1 MDQRYPRGR
10 LSNAMN
16 QKVVVALGGNALGKN
31 LTEQYEA
38 VKVTARAIADL
49 IEDGC
54 EVVITHGNGP
64 QVGKIDAAMN
74 ALLLEDPTEEKT
86 TLSMCVAMS
95 QAYIGYDLQNALRKE
110 LMRRGMYKPVVTIIT
125 QVEVSNADPAMK
137 RPTKPIGKFMTKEQ
151 AEGLKKQYG
160 YAIAE
165 DAGRGWR
172 RVVASPQP
180 QYIIELDAI
189 RASSQAG
196 SVVIC
201 CGGGGI
207 PVRRKGDY
215 LKGCAAVIDK
225 DYCSAL
231 LAENL
236 NADMLLIL
244 TAVDRVKINFNTPQE
259 QALDRITAAEA
270 RQYIAEGQ
278 FAKGSMLPKV
288 EAAVRFVEGAAG
300 RTAVIAE
307 LQRAGDAV
315 KGLTGTTI
323 VGE

>member
-1 MDQRYPRGR
+1 MKR
-10 LSNAMN
+10 
-16 QKVVVALGGNALGKN
+16 QKIVVALGGNALGKT

-38 VKVTARAIADL
+38 VKVTAKAIADL
-49 IEDGC
+49 IEADC
-54 EVVITHGNGP
+54 DVIITHGNGP
-64 QVGKIDAAMN
+64 QVGKIDSAMN

-95 QAYIGYDLQNALRKE
+95 QAYIGYDIQNALRKE
-110 LMRRGMYKPVVTIIT
+110 LTRRGLYKPVVTIIT
-125 QVEVSNADPAMK
+125 QVEVSNDDPAMK
-137 RPTKPIGKFMTKEQ
+137 HPSKPIGKFMTREQ
-151 AEGLKKQYG
+151 AERLKEQYG

-189 RASSQAG
+189 RASSEEG

-207 PVRRKGDY
+207 PVRRKGEF

-236 NADMLLIL
+236 NADVLLIL
-244 TAVDRVKINFNTPQE
+244 TAVEKVKVNFNTPDE
-259 QALDRITAAEA
+259 RDIDRMTITEAE
-270 RQYIAEGQ
+270 RYIAEGQ
-278 FAKGSMLPKV
+278 FAAGSMLPKV
-288 EAAVRFVEGAAG
+288 GAAVQFVKGKPG
-300 RTAVIAE
+300 R
-307 LQRAGDAV
+307 RAIITDLNKAIDAV
-315 KGLTGTTI
+315 NGKTGTVI
-323 VGE
+323 Y

>member
-1 MDQRYPRGR
+1 M
-10 LSNAMN
+10 
-16 QKVVVALGGNALGKN
+16 KKIVVALGGNALGKN

-38 VKVTARAIADL
+38 VKVTAKALADL
-49 IEDGC
+49 IEDGN

-95 QAYIGYDLQNALRKE
+95 QAYIGYDIQNALRKE
-110 LMRRGMYKPVVTIIT
+110 LMRRGLYKPVVTIIT
-125 QVEVSNADPAMK
+125 QVEVSNDDPAMK
-137 RPTKPIGKFMTKEQ
+137 RPTKPIGKFMTHEQ
-151 AEGLKKQYG
+151 AERLKEQYG

-180 QYIIELDAI
+180 QYIIEIDAI
-189 RASSQAG
+189 RASSQEG

-201 CGGGGI
+201 CGGRGI
-207 PVRRKGDY
+207 PMRRKGEF

-236 NADMLLIL
+236 NADVLLIL
-244 TAVDRVKINFNTPQE
+244 TAVDKVKIRYKTPDE
-259 QALDRITAAEA
+259 ESLDSMSLSDVSR
-270 RQYIAEGQ
+270 YIADGE
-278 FAKGSMLPKV
+278 FAAGSMLPKV
-288 EAAVRFVEGAAG
+288 EACAQFVKGAPKRKAIIAALDQAG
-300 RTAVIAE
+300 E
-307 LQRAGDAV
+307 AV
-315 KGLTGTTI
+315 KGNAGT
-323 VGE
+323 VVFG

>member
-1 MDQRYPRGR
+1 MKR
-10 LSNAMN
+10 
-16 QKVVVALGGNALGKN
+16 QKIVVALGGNALGKT

-38 VKVTARAIADL
+38 VKVTAKAIADL
-49 IEDGC
+49 IEADC
-54 EVVITHGNGP
+54 DVIITHGNGP
-64 QVGKIDAAMN
+64 QVGKIDSAMN

-95 QAYIGYDLQNALRKE
+95 QAYIGYDIQNALRKE
-110 LMRRGMYKPVVTIIT
+110 LTRRGLYKPVVTIIT
-125 QVEVSNADPAMK
+125 QVEVSNDDPAMK
-137 RPTKPIGKFMTKEQ
+137 HPSKPIGKFMTQEQ
-151 AEGLKKQYG
+151 AERLKEQYG

-189 RASSQAG
+189 RASSEEG

-207 PVRRKGDY
+207 PVRRKGEF

-236 NADMLLIL
+236 NADVLLIL
-244 TAVDRVKINFNTPQE
+244 TAVEKVKVNFNTPDE
-259 QALDRITAAEA
+259 RDIDRMTITEAE
-270 RQYIAEGQ
+270 RYIAEGQ
-278 FAKGSMLPKV
+278 FAAGSMLPKV
-288 EAAVRFVEGAAG
+288 GAAVQF
-300 RTAVIAE
+300 
-307 LQRAGDAV
+307 V
-315 KGLTGTTI
+315 KGKPGRRAIITDLNKAIDALSGKTGTVI
-323 VGE
+323 Y

>member
-1 MDQRYPRGR
+1 M
-10 LSNAMN
+10 
-16 QKVVVALGGNALGKN
+16 KKKIVVALGGNALGKN
-31 LTEQYEA
+31 LTEQFEA
-38 VKVTARAIADL
+38 VKVTAKAIADL
-49 IEDGC
+49 IEAGSD
-54 EVVITHGNGP
+54 VIITHGNGP

-95 QAYIGYDLQNALRKE
+95 QAYIGYDIQNALRKE
-110 LMRRGMYKPVVTIIT
+110 LMRRGLYKPVVTIIT
-125 QVEVSNADPAMK
+125 QVEVSNDDPAMK
-137 RPTKPIGKFMTKEQ
+137 NPSKPIGKFMTREQ
-151 AEGLKKQYG
+151 AERLKEQYG

-172 RVVASPQP
+172 RVVASPMP

-189 RASSQAG
+189 RASSQTG

-207 PVRRKGDY
+207 PVRRKGEY

-225 DYCSAL
+225 DFCSAL

-244 TAVDRVKINFNTPQE
+244 TAVEKVKVNFNTPDE
-259 QALDRITAAEA
+259 QGIDRMTVDEA
-270 RQYIAEGQ
+270 RRYIAEGQ
-278 FAKGSMLPKV
+278 FAAGSMLPKV
-288 EAAVRFVEGAAG
+288 SAAVRFVSGKRG
-300 RTAVIAE
+300 RKAVITDLNKA
-307 LQRAGDAV
+307 LDAI
-315 KGLTGTTI
+315 KGKTGTTI
-323 VGE
+323 VFKEEST

>member
-1 MDQRYPRGR
+1 MKQRI
-10 LSNAMN
+10 
-16 QKVVVALGGNALGKN
+16 VVALGGNALGKN

-38 VKVTARAIADL
+38 VKITAKAIADL
-49 IEDGC
+49 IEAGNDII
-54 EVVITHGNGP
+54 ITHGNGP

-74 ALLLEDPTEEKT
+74 ALILEDPTEEKT

-95 QAYIGYDLQNALRKE
+95 QAYIGYDIQNALRKE
-110 LMRRGMYKPVVTIIT
+110 LTRRGMYKPVVTIVT
-125 QVEVSNADPAMK
+125 QVEVSNDDPAMK
-137 RPTKPIGKFMTKEQ
+137 HPTKPIGKFMTREQ
-151 AEGLKKQYG
+151 AENLKERYG

-180 QYIIELDAI
+180 QYIIEIDAI
-189 RASSQAG
+189 RASAEAG

-207 PVRRKGDY
+207 PVRRKGEF

-236 NADMLLIL
+236 NADVLLIL
-244 TAVDRVKINFNTPQE
+244 TAVEKVKVDFNTPDE
-259 QALDRITAAEA
+259 RDIDRMTVDEA
-270 RQYIAEGQ
+270 QKYADEGQ
-278 FAKGSMLPKV
+278 FAAGSMLPKV
-288 EAAVRFVEGAAG
+288 GAAVRFVKGGKGRRAIITDLDKAIDAIEG
-300 RTAVIAE
+300 
-307 LQRAGDAV
+307 
-315 KGLTGTTI
+315 KTGTM
-323 VGE
+323 VY

>member
-1 MDQRYPRGR
+1 MKQRI
-10 LSNAMN
+10 
-16 QKVVVALGGNALGKN
+16 VVALGGNALGKN

-38 VKVTARAIADL
+38 VKITAKAIADL
-49 IEDGC
+49 IEAGNDII
-54 EVVITHGNGP
+54 ITHGNGP

-74 ALLLEDPTEEKT
+74 ALILEDPTEEKT

-95 QAYIGYDLQNALRKE
+95 QAYIGYDIQNALRKE
-110 LMRRGMYKPVVTIIT
+110 LTRRGLYKPVVTIVT
-125 QVEVSNADPAMK
+125 QVEVSNDDPAMK
-137 RPTKPIGKFMTKEQ
+137 HPTKPIGKFMTREQ
-151 AEGLKKQYG
+151 AENLKERYG

-180 QYIIELDAI
+180 QYIIEIDAI
-189 RASSQAG
+189 RASAEAG

-207 PVRRKGDY
+207 PVRRKGEF

-236 NADMLLIL
+236 NADVLLIL
-244 TAVDRVKINFNTPQE
+244 TAVEKVKVDFNTPDE
-259 QALDRITAAEA
+259 RDIDRMTVDEA
-270 RQYIAEGQ
+270 QKYAAEGQ
-278 FAKGSMLPKV
+278 FAAGSMLPKV
-288 EAAVRFVEGAAG
+288 GAAVRFVKGKPG
-300 RTAVIAE
+300 RKAIITDLNKAI
-307 LQRAGDAV
+307 DAV
-315 KGLTGTTI
+315 NGKTGTVI
-323 VGE
+323 C

>member
-1 MDQRYPRGR
+1 MI
-10 LSNAMN
+10 M
-16 QKVVVALGGNALGKN
+16 KKKIVVALGGNALGKT

-38 VKVTARAIADL
+38 VKVTAKAIADL
-49 IEDGC
+49 IEGGSDII
-54 EVVITHGNGP
+54 ITHGNGP

-95 QAYIGYDLQNALRKE
+95 QAYIGYDIQNALRKE
-110 LMRRGMYKPVVTIIT
+110 LTRRGMYKPVVTIIT
-125 QVEVSNADPAMK
+125 QVEVSNDDPAMK
-137 RPTKPIGKFMTKEQ
+137 RPSKPIGKFMTREQ
-151 AEGLKKQYG
+151 AERLRDRYG

-172 RVVASPQP
+172 RVVASPMP
-180 QYIIELDAI
+180 RYIIEIDAI
-189 RASSQAG
+189 RASCEAG

-207 PVRRKGDY
+207 PVRRKGEF

-244 TAVDRVKINFNTPQE
+244 TAVEKVKVNFNTPDE
-259 QALDRITAAEA
+259 RDIDRMTVSQAER
-270 RQYIAEGQ
+270 YIAEGQ
-278 FAKGSMLPKV
+278 FASGSMLPKV
-288 EAAVRFVEGAAG
+288 AAAARFVSGGKG
-300 RTAVIAE
+300 RTAIITD
-307 LQRAGDAV
+307 LSRAGDAL
-315 KGLTGTTI
+315 KGKTGTVI
-323 VGE
+323 E

>member
-1 MDQRYPRGR
+1 MKQRI
-10 LSNAMN
+10 
-16 QKVVVALGGNALGKN
+16 VVALGGNALGKN

-38 VKVTARAIADL
+38 VKITAKAIADL
-49 IEDGC
+49 IEAGNDII
-54 EVVITHGNGP
+54 ITHGNGP

-74 ALLLEDPTEEKT
+74 ALILEDPTEEKT

-95 QAYIGYDLQNALRKE
+95 QAYIGYDIQNALRKE
-110 LMRRGMYKPVVTIIT
+110 LTRRGLYKPVVTIVT
-125 QVEVSNADPAMK
+125 QVEVSNDDPAMK
-137 RPTKPIGKFMTKEQ
+137 HPTKPIGKFMTREQ
-151 AEGLKKQYG
+151 AENLKERYG

-180 QYIIELDAI
+180 QYIIEIDAI
-189 RASSQAG
+189 RASAEAG

-207 PVRRKGDY
+207 PVRRKGEF

-236 NADMLLIL
+236 NADVLLIL
-244 TAVDRVKINFNTPQE
+244 TAVEKVKVDFNTPDE
-259 QALDRITAAEA
+259 RDIDRMTVDEA
-270 RQYIAEGQ
+270 QKYADEGQ
-278 FAKGSMLPKV
+278 FAAGSMLPKV
-288 EAAVRFVEGAAG
+288 GAAVRFVKGGKGRRAIITDLDKAIDAIEG
-300 RTAVIAE
+300 
-307 LQRAGDAV
+307 
-315 KGLTGTTI
+315 KTGTVI
-323 VGE
+323 C

>member
-1 MDQRYPRGR
+1 MSEKRI
-10 LSNAMN
+10 
-16 QKVVVALGGNALGKN
+16 VVALGGNALGRN
-31 LTEQYEA
+31 LTEQLAA
-38 VKVTARAIADL
+38 VEVTARAIADL
-49 IEDGC
+49 IEDGSS
-54 EVVITHGNGP
+54 VVITHGNGP

-95 QAYIGYDLQNALRKE
+95 QAYIGYDIQNALRKE
-110 LMRRGMYKPVVTIIT
+110 LTRRGLYKPVVTIIT
-125 QVEVSNADPAMK
+125 QVEVSNDDPAMK
-137 RPTKPIGKFMTKEQ
+137 NPTKPIGKFMTREQ
-151 AEGLKKQYG
+151 AERLKDEYG

-189 RASSQAG
+189 RAASSAG
-196 SVVIC
+196 NVVIC

-236 NADMLLIL
+236 NADILLIL
-244 TAVDRVKINFNTPQE
+244 TAVDKVKVNFNTPQ
-259 QALDRITAAEA
+259 QRDIDRMTAEEA
-270 RQYIAEGQ
+270 RRYISEGQ

-288 EAAVRFVEGAAG
+288 EAAARFVEHGSG
-300 RTAVIAE
+300 RTAIIAE
-307 LQRAGDAV
+307 LSHAGEAV
-315 KGLTGTTI
+315 RGESGTVI
-323 VGE
+323 VKNEE

>member
-1 MDQRYPRGR
+1 MKQRI
-10 LSNAMN
+10 
-16 QKVVVALGGNALGKN
+16 VVALGGNALGKN
-31 LTEQYEA
+31 LTEQFAA
-38 VKVTARAIADL
+38 VKVTAKAIADL
-49 IEDGC
+49 IEAGHD
-54 EVVITHGNGP
+54 VIITHGNGP

-95 QAYIGYDLQNALRKE
+95 QAYIGYDIQNALRKE
-110 LMRRGMYKPVVTIIT
+110 LMRRGRYKPVVTIIT
-125 QVEVSNADPAMK
+125 QVEVSNDDPAMK
-137 RPTKPIGKFMTKEQ
+137 NPTKPIGKFMTKEQ
-151 AEGLKKQYG
+151 AERLRDQYG

-189 RASSQAG
+189 RASSRAG

-244 TAVDRVKINFNTPQE
+244 TAVKKVKINFNTPDE
-259 QALDRITAAEA
+259 QSIDRMTVAEA
-270 RQYIAEGQ
+270 ERYIDEGQ

-288 EAAVRFVEGAAG
+288 EAAVRFVKGGEG
-300 RTAVIAE
+300 RRAVISD
-307 LQRAGDAV
+307 LNTAGDAV
-315 KGLTGTTI
+315 RGLTGTAI
-323 VGE
+323 IRD

>member
-1 MDQRYPRGR
+1 MKQRI
-10 LSNAMN
+10 
-16 QKVVVALGGNALGKN
+16 VVALGGNALGKN
-31 LTEQYEA
+31 LTEQFEA

-49 IEDGC
+49 IEDGN
-54 EVVITHGNGP
+54 EVIITHGNGP
-64 QVGKIDAAMN
+64 QVGKIDSAMN

-125 QVEVSNADPAMK
+125 QVEVSNDDPAMK
-137 RPTKPIGKFMTKEQ
+137 HPTKPIGKFMTQEQ
-151 AEGLKKQYG
+151 AERLREEYG

-189 RASSQAG
+189 RAASRTG

-207 PVRRKGDY
+207 PVRRKGEF

-244 TAVDRVKINFNTPQE
+244 TAVDRVKVNYRTPAE
-259 QALDRITAAEA
+259 RDIDCMTAAEA
-270 RQYIAEGQ
+270 RAYIAEGQ

-288 EAAVRFVEGAAG
+288 EAAVRFVEGGKGRRAIIAKLEEAG
-300 RTAVIAE
+300 E
-307 LQRAGDAV
+307 AV
-315 KGLTGTTI
+315 KGERGTTVI
-323 VGE
+323 N

>member
-1 MDQRYPRGR
+1 MKKRI
-10 LSNAMN
+10 
-16 QKVVVALGGNALGKN
+16 VVALGGNALGKT

-38 VKVTARAIADL
+38 VKVTAKAIADL
-49 IEDGC
+49 IEAGND
-54 EVVITHGNGP
+54 VIITHGNGP

-95 QAYIGYDLQNALRKE
+95 QAYIGYDIQNALRKE

-125 QVEVSNADPAMK
+125 QVEVSNDDPAMK
-137 RPTKPIGKFMTKEQ
+137 HPTKPIGKFMTQEQ
-151 AEGLKKQYG
+151 AEGLKEQYG

-172 RVVASPQP
+172 RVVASPMP

-189 RASSQAG
+189 RASSQTG

-207 PVRRKGDY
+207 PVRRKGEF

-236 NADMLLIL
+236 NADILLIL
-244 TAVDRVKINFNTPQE
+244 TAVEKVKVNFNTPDE
-259 QALDRITAAEA
+259 RDISRMTVKEA
-270 RQYIAEGQ
+270 QRYMDEGQ
-278 FAKGSMLPKV
+278 FAAGSMLPKV
-288 EAAVRFVEGAAG
+288 GAAMNFVKAKYGRKAIITDLNKAIDAVEG
-300 RTAVIAE
+300 
-307 LQRAGDAV
+307 
-315 KGLTGTTI
+315 KTGTMI
-323 VGE
+323 Y

>member
-1 MDQRYPRGR
+1 MKQRI
-10 LSNAMN
+10 
-16 QKVVVALGGNALGKN
+16 VVALGGNALGKN

-38 VKVTARAIADL
+38 VKITAKAIADL
-49 IEDGC
+49 IEAGNDII
-54 EVVITHGNGP
+54 ITHGNGP

-74 ALLLEDPTEEKT
+74 ALILEDPTEEKT

-95 QAYIGYDLQNALRKE
+95 QAYIGYDIQNALRKE
-110 LMRRGMYKPVVTIIT
+110 LTRRGLYKPVVTIVT
-125 QVEVSNADPAMK
+125 QVEVSNDDPAMK
-137 RPTKPIGKFMTKEQ
+137 HPTKPIGKFMTREQ
-151 AEGLKKQYG
+151 AENLKERYG

-180 QYIIELDAI
+180 QYIIEIDAI
-189 RASSQAG
+189 RASAEAG

-207 PVRRKGDY
+207 PVRRKGEF

-236 NADMLLIL
+236 NADVLLIL
-244 TAVDRVKINFNTPQE
+244 TAVEKVKVDFNTPDE
-259 QALDRITAAEA
+259 RDIDRMTVDEA
-270 RQYIAEGQ
+270 QKYADEGQ
-278 FAKGSMLPKV
+278 FAAGSMLPKV
-288 EAAVRFVEGAAG
+288 GAAVRFVKGGKGRRAIITDLDKAIDAIEG
-300 RTAVIAE
+300 
-307 LQRAGDAV
+307 
-315 KGLTGTTI
+315 KTGTM
-323 VGE
+323 VY

>member
-1 MDQRYPRGR
+1 M
-10 LSNAMN
+10 
-16 QKVVVALGGNALGKN
+16 KKIVVALGGNALGKN
-31 LTEQYEA
+31 LTEQFEA
-38 VKVTARAIADL
+38 VKHTAKAIADL
-49 IEDGC
+49 IEDGN

-95 QAYIGYDLQNALRKE
+95 QAYIGYDIQNALRKE
-110 LMRRGMYKPVVTIIT
+110 LTRRGLYKPVVTIIT
-125 QVEVSNADPAMK
+125 QVEVSNDDPAMK
-137 RPTKPIGKFMTKEQ
+137 NPSKPIGKFMTREQ
-151 AEGLKKQYG
+151 AERLRQQYG
-160 YAIAE
+160 YTIAE

-180 QYIIELDAI
+180 RYIIEIDAI

-207 PVRRKGDY
+207 PVRKKGEF

-236 NADMLLIL
+236 NADILLIL
-244 TAVDRVKINFNTPQE
+244 TAVDRVKINFNTPDE
-259 QALDRITAAEA
+259 QSLDRMTLDDVH
-270 RQYIAEGQ
+270 RYVREGQ
-278 FAKGSMLPKV
+278 FAAGSMKPKV
-288 EAAVRFVEGAAG
+288 EAAARFVAAGTG
-300 RTAVIAE
+300 RTAVIAA
-307 LQRAGDAV
+307 LQDAGDAI
-315 KGLTGTTI
+315 KGKAGTVI
-323 VGE
+323 MS